1 MKKLLHRYMGNYQ
14 DRTIATTTASFVINA
29 VSGTGQL
36 ALGIYLLSPWFMANA
51 MYYLLLCSAR
61 GHALQ
66 RYRKA
71 KLIANTEKRYDFE
84 FSVYKHSGILICLSG
99 IAYLLV
105 CLRMHFAGDATV
117 YSGYT
122 VYLVALIAFSKLGTA
137 IHGTI
142 VTRHLKA
149 PIVST
154 LKVLNFTDAC
164 VSIVVTQCT
173 LLTMEHTENAI
184 GYSSIAGMIASGIF
198 ILQGIIMLIKK
209 KKYPATEY
217 GQ

>member
-1 MKKLLHRYMGNYQ
+1 MKELLRRYMGNFQ
-14 DRTIATTTASFVINA
+14 DRTITTATASFVINA
-29 VSGTGQL
+29 VSGVGQL
-36 ALGIYLLSPWFMANA
+36 AMGIYLLSPWFMANA

-66 RYRKA
+66 RYQKA
-71 KLIANTEKRYDFE
+71 KLIVATEERYDFE
-84 FSVYKHSGILICLSG
+84 FSVYKRSGILLCLSG

-105 CLRMHFAGDATV
+105 CLRMYFAGDATV

-142 VTRHLKA
+142 VTRHLKD

-154 LKVLNFTDAC
+154 LKILNFTDAF

-184 GYSSIAGMIASGIF
+184 GYS
-198 ILQGIIMLIKK
+198 
-209 KKYPATEY
+209 
-217 GQ
+217 